1 MKKSNE
7 GSMTL
12 VSMSA
17 DNSQD
22 ESDGEPSFSTFTA
35 VASTVKFRNLRNRHL
50 KRNPQVKA
58 FERRYTELGPA
69 LIPEQKRIDYVL
81 VHRNKFSNE
90 YKDDESKREEL
101 SRKEAKRER
110 FESALKKEGF
120 DIQKE
125 VIGDN
130 VFVKLHCPFKRLCAE
145 AEMVKMEMPLHGCI
159 NYPEERRN
167 CFWRFIEKYFETDN
181 EMDFVSAPF
190 MMDRINLYEGY
201 EDPTHFFRPAIR
213 SMLVDHILL
222 NIDIRSKDERK
233 DKGSVKRPKEKIESS
248 SCCCLPCVD
257 SKEKDNSGDTKII
270 IGKDEAVDEKIYIPG
285 KIHSLPYLLMKG
297 VYSVSNDN
305 V

>member
-1 MKKSNE
+1 MKKSNG

-35 VASTVKFRNLRNRHL
+35 VASTVKFRTLRNRHL

-145 AEMVKMEMPLHGCI
+145 AEMVKMEMPLHGV
-159 NYPEERRN
+159 R
-167 CFWRFIEKYFETDN
+167 D
-181 EMDFVSAPF
+181 
-190 MMDRINLYEGY
+190 
-201 EDPTHFFRPAIR
+201 
-213 SMLVDHILL
+213 
-222 NIDIRSKDERK
+222 
-233 DKGSVKRPKEKIESS
+233 
-248 SCCCLPCVD
+248 
-257 SKEKDNSGDTKII
+257 
-270 IGKDEAVDEKIYIPG
+270 
-285 KIHSLPYLLMKG
+285 
-297 VYSVSNDN
+297 
-305 V
+305 

>member
-35 VASTVKFRNLRNRHL
+35 VASTVKFHNLRNRHL

-145 AEMVKMEMPLHGCI
+145 AEMVKMEMPLHGV
-159 NYPEERRN
+159 R
-167 CFWRFIEKYFETDN
+167 D
-181 EMDFVSAPF
+181 
-190 MMDRINLYEGY
+190 
-201 EDPTHFFRPAIR
+201 
-213 SMLVDHILL
+213 
-222 NIDIRSKDERK
+222 
-233 DKGSVKRPKEKIESS
+233 
-248 SCCCLPCVD
+248 
-257 SKEKDNSGDTKII
+257 
-270 IGKDEAVDEKIYIPG
+270 
-285 KIHSLPYLLMKG
+285 
-297 VYSVSNDN
+297 
-305 V
+305 